1 MTHKPDLVLL
11 PGLMCDE
18 ALWDRVAPLL
28 EDAATIHHGNLFKD
42 GSIAGIAARVLEEA
56 PPQFALAGFS
66 LGGYIARE
74 IALTAPHRVK
84 RLALM
89 NTSALGSSAT
99 MLERNRRMIRILDE
113 RPFTGL
119 APSSIRLALH
129 PDLQD
134 DIYLTSQ
141 IQAMARRLGGNVFR
155 RQINLKRTDGHD
167 QLGQILCPTLV
178 ISSDADR
185 LRRTKDSER
194 LAAGIPN
201 AQLKIISRCGHM
213 TPLEQP
219 QALAQLLRSWLDEKT
234 NS

>member
-28 EDAATIHHGNLFKD
+28 EDAATIHYGNLFKD